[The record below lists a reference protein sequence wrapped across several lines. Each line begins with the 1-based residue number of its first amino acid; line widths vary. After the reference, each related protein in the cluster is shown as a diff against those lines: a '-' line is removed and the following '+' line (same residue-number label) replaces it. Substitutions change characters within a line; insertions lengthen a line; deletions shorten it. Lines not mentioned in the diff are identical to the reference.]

1 MHSKDKAII
10 YDVLMLY
17 FKEITNFGVG
27 VGEFQKT
34 SDLEGVVLHE
44 LHLTVSP

>member
-10 YDVLMLY
+10 YDVLMLF
-17 FKEITNFGVG
+17 FKEITYFGEG

-34 SDLEGVVLHE
+34 GDLEGVVLNE
-44 LHLTVSP
+44 LHLTVSS